1 MRSFRHWTKFL
12 IISKW
17 RGEKVNYSEF
27 KEILNK
33 FSKKEISDF
42 LGDKIYDAI
51 IEWSDSEDA
60 YTKSS
65 LIDLLV
71 SINGYGLFRDKSFR
85 MRFFKSV
92 PIDVLKKALSSKLDD
107 HEKLA
112 SKAAKINF
120 EDNEFYR
127 VMFYEFLKCP
137 EYTFADYIQE
147 NMLEEITHSSTKFYE
162 LLDYQYLIKQQAIY
176 ELTKETPLGRK
187 ILIHMPTGTGK
198 TKTAMHILTHY
209 FNFVDE
215 KALVIWVAH
224 TKELLGQAFET
235 FSSVWSHLGLRNI
248 SVEKSWGLGE
258 HSINSGMIFTTIQS
272 LQTMRKNNPELYNTI
287 SQKITLMV
295 YDECHKIGA
304 KETNKIVA
312 DFSKTTTDS
321 KKHFIGLTAT
331 PGRTTVAS
339 LENRIFNEFFDR
351 KIEIDTH
358 LVDRISMGKNQA
370 INNKQHLDI
379 IPYFQSRKILSK
391 LIKEELKYDVP
402 EDLIDEIRKEAHN
415 KNEKFSDELIEKIA
429 KNKARNSVILEKL
442 KQLNSENQPTIVFA
456 CSVDHAKMLSAFLN
470 IENIP
475 NSLVYGDMLPS
486 IREKAISDF
495 KDKDNNVN
503 IIINYDILTT
513 GFDSTNIECVFITR
527 PTKSVILYSQ
537 MIGRGLRGPQMGGG
551 ETCLLVDVIDNLTA
565 FDENEAFSH
574 FDSYWR

>member
-1 MRSFRHWTKFL
+1 M
-12 IISKW
+12 
-17 RGEKVNYSEF
+17 NYSKF

-33 FSKKEISDF
+33 FSKKEISDY

-71 SINGYGLFRDKSFR
+71 NINGYGLFRDKSFR
-85 MRFFKSV
+85 IRFFKSV
-92 PIDVLKKALSSKLDD
+92 SIDFLKKALNSNLDN

-112 SKAAKINF
+112 SKASKINF
-120 EDNEFYR
+120 EDNQFYR
-127 VMFYEFLKCP
+127 LMFSEFFKCP
-137 EYTFADYIQE
+137 EYTFTEYTQE
-147 NMLEEITHSSTKFYE
+147 NMLEEISHSSTKFYE

-209 FNFVDE
+209 FNFVDD

-235 FSSVWSHLGLRNI
+235 FSSVWSRLGLQNI

-272 LQTMRKNNPELYNTI
+272 LQTMRKSNPELYKTL
-287 SQKITLMV
+287 SKKITLMV

-304 KETNKIVA
+304 KETNKVVA

-331 PGRTTVAS
+331 PGRTTVDS

-351 KIEIDTH
+351 KIEIDIH

-370 INNKQHLDI
+370 INNKQLLDI

-402 EDLIDEIRKEAHN
+402 DDLIKEIRKEARN
-415 KNEKFSDELIEKIA
+415 KNETFSDSLIEKIA
-429 KNKARNSVILEKL
+429 RNKARNTVILEKL
-442 KQLNSENQPTIVFA
+442 KQLNVENKPTIVFA

-475 NSLVYGDMLPS
+475 NSLVYGALLPS
-486 IREKAISDF
+486 IREKAIADF
-495 KDKDNNVN
+495 KDKKNNVN

-551 ETCLLVDVIDNLTA
+551 ESCLLIDVIDNLVA
-565 FDENEAFSH
+565 FDENEAFTH

>member
-1 MRSFRHWTKFL
+1 M
-12 IISKW
+12 
-17 RGEKVNYSEF
+17 NYSKF
-27 KEILNK
+27 KEVLNK
-33 FSKKEISDF
+33 FSKKEISDY
-42 LGDKIYDAI
+42 LGDKIYDTI

-71 SINGYGLFRDKSFR
+71 NINGYGLFRDKSFR
-85 MRFFKSV
+85 VRFFKSV
-92 PIDVLKKALSSKLDD
+92 PADVLKKALNSKFDD

-112 SKAAKINF
+112 LKAAKINF
-120 EDNEFYR
+120 ENNDFYQLIFNEF
-127 VMFYEFLKCP
+127 FNCP
-137 EYTFADYIQE
+137 EYTFTDYIQE
-147 NMLEEITHSSTKFYE
+147 NMLEKIINSPTKFYE

-209 FNFVDE
+209 FNFIDE
-215 KALVIWVAH
+215 NALVIWVAH

-248 SVEKSWGLGE
+248 SVEKSWGQGE
-258 HSINSGMIFTTIQS
+258 HSIDSGMIFTTIQS
-272 LQTMRKNNPELYNTI
+272 LQTMKKSNPELYKTL

-304 KETNKIVA
+304 KETSKVVA
-312 DFSKTTTDS
+312 DFSKTTSDS

-331 PGRTTVAS
+331 PGRTTIDS

-351 KIEIDTH
+351 KIEIDIH

-370 INNKQHLDI
+370 INNNQLLDI

-402 EDLIDEIRKEAHN
+402 DDLIKEIRKEARN
-415 KNEKFSDELIEKIA
+415 KNETFSDSLIEKIA
-429 KNKARNSVILEKL
+429 RNKARNTVILEKL
-442 KQLNSENQPTIVFA
+442 KQLNAENKPTIVFA

-486 IREKAISDF
+486 IREKAIADF
-495 KDKDNNVN
+495 KDKKNNVN

-551 ETCLLVDVIDNLTA
+551 ESCLLIDVIDNLIA
-565 FDENEAFSH
+565 FDENEAFTH

>member
-1 MRSFRHWTKFL
+1 M
-12 IISKW
+12 
-17 RGEKVNYSEF
+17 NYSEF
-27 KEILNK
+27 KEILSR

-42 LGDKIYDAI
+42 LGDNIYNAI
-51 IEWSDSEDA
+51 IEWSDSDDA

-71 SINGYGLFRDKSFR
+71 SINGYGLFREKGFR
-85 MRFFKSV
+85 TRFFKSV
-92 PIDVLKKALSSKLDD
+92 SIDFLKRALNSNLDD
-107 HEKLA
+107 HEQLA

-120 EDNEFYR
+120 EENDFYRLMFNEF
-127 VMFYEFLKCP
+127 FNCP
-137 EYTFADYIQE
+137 EYTFTDYIQE
-147 NMLEEITHSSTKFYE
+147 NMFEELSHSSTKFYE

-198 TKTAMHILTHY
+198 TKTTMHILTHY

-215 KALVIWVAH
+215 NALVIWVAH

-248 SVEKSWGLGE
+248 AVEKSWGVGE
-258 HSINSGMIFTTIQS
+258 HSINSGIIFTTIQS
-272 LQTMRKNNPELYNTI
+272 LQTMRKSNPELY
-287 SQKITLMV
+287 QALARKIKLMV

-304 KETNKIVA
+304 KETNKVVV

-331 PGRTTVAS
+331 PGRTTEDS
-339 LENRIFNEFFDR
+339 IENRIFNEFFDR
-351 KIEIDTH
+351 KIEIDTR

-370 INNKQHLDI
+370 INSEQHLDI
-379 IPYFQSRKILSK
+379 IPYFQSRHILSK
-391 LIKEELKYDVP
+391 LIKEELKYEVP
-402 EDLIDEIRKEAHN
+402 SDLIEEIRKEARN
-415 KNEKFSDELIEKIA
+415 KKEKFSDKLIEKIA
-429 KNKARNSVILEKL
+429 RNKARNSVILEKL
-442 KQLNSENQPTIVFA
+442 KQLNAENKPTIVFA

-475 NSLVYGDMLPS
+475 NALVYGEMLPS

-495 KDKDNNVN
+495 KKKDNSVN

-551 ETCLLVDVIDNLTA
+551 ETCLLIDVIDNLAA

>member
-1 MRSFRHWTKFL
+1 M
-12 IISKW
+12 
-17 RGEKVNYSEF
+17 NYSKF

-33 FSKKEISDF
+33 FSKKEISDY

-71 SINGYGLFRDKSFR
+71 NINGYGLFRDKSFR

-92 PIDVLKKALSSKLDD
+92 PIDFLKKALNSNLDN

-112 SKAAKINF
+112 SKASKISF
-120 EDNEFYR
+120 EDNQFYR
-127 VMFYEFLKCP
+127 LMFSEFFKCP
-137 EYTFADYIQE
+137 EYTFTDYIQE
-147 NMLEEITHSSTKFYE
+147 NMLEEITHSPTKFYE

-215 KALVIWVAH
+215 KAFVVWVAH

-248 SVEKSWGLGE
+248 SVEKSWGQGE
-258 HSINSGMIFTTIQS
+258 HSIDSGMIFTTIQS
-272 LQTMRKNNPELYNTI
+272 LQTMKKSNPELYKTL

-304 KETNKIVA
+304 KETSKVVA
-312 DFSKTTTDS
+312 DFSKTTNDS

-331 PGRTTVAS
+331 PGRTTVDS

-351 KIEIDTH
+351 KIEIDIH

-370 INNKQHLDI
+370 INNKQLLDI

-391 LIKEELKYDVP
+391 LIKEELKYEVP
-402 EDLIDEIRKEAHN
+402 DDLIEEIRKEARN
-415 KNEKFSDELIEKIA
+415 KNEMFSDSLIEKIA
-429 KNKARNSVILEKL
+429 RNKARNTVILEKL
-442 KQLNSENQPTIVFA
+442 KQLNAENKPTIVFA

-470 IENIP
+470 IENIS

-495 KDKDNNVN
+495 KDKKNNVN

-551 ETCLLVDVIDNLTA
+551 ESCLLIDVIDNLVA
-565 FDENEAFSH
+565 FDENEAFIH